1 MFEYKLY
8 QVDGLYFELVKTPE
22 PKEYEV
28 KIVENFNS
36 DRNVI
41 YKTHLSSGMWC
52 KMNKK
57 FLREYHI
64 EIWDGEEKLEDIN
77 FLQWMKDKRVFIS
90 FDSASLGDT
99 IAWMPYCLEFKKR
112 YDCEVIVS
120 TFKNFFFKDVYPEL
134 EFVDRGVGV
143 DNIVAMY
150 VIGWFN
156 DPDMEPVKPSLIPL
170 QQTATNILHLPYEEI
185 RPRIA
190 FVPNERPIEQK
201 YVAMSVRSTA
211 QCKHWYYWQE
221 LIDKLVEQGYKVVEL
236 SQGEEELQNTIYPT
250 DKSLENVMQYL
261 HHADFYIGLSSGI
274 SWLAWAMEKP
284 VVMISNFTEEGH
296 EFDCIRITNKNVC
309 HGCWNNPMF
318 MFNKGDWNWCP
329 EHEHT
334 DRQFECHKSI
344 TVEDVLKT
352 LSPLLSNQI

>member
-8 QVDGLYFELVKTPE
+8 QVDGLYFELIKTPE
-22 PKEYEV
+22 PKHYDI
-28 KIVENFNS
+28 KIVENFNG

-41 YKTHLSSGMWC
+41 YDSKLYSGMWC

-57 FLREYHI
+57 YLREYHI

-77 FLQWMKDKRVFIS
+77 FLQWIGGKKVFIS
-90 FDSASLGDT
+90 FDSASLGDN
-99 IAWMPYCLEFKKR
+99 IAWIPYCLEFKKR
-112 YDCEVIVS
+112 YNCEVIVS
-120 TFKNFFFKDVYPEL
+120 TFKNFLFKDAYPEL

-150 VIGWFN
+150 TIGWFN
-156 DPDMEPVKPSLIPL
+156 NPDMEPVKPSLIPL

-185 RPRIA
+185 RPRVA
-190 FVPNERPIEQK
+190 FTPSEYKVADK
-201 YVAMSVRSTA
+201 YVAISMRSTA

-221 LIDKLVEQGYKVVEL
+221 LVYELRKLGYSVIEL
-236 SQGEEELQNTIYPT
+236 SQGEEELKETIYPA
-250 DKSLENVMQYL
+250 DKTLENVMQHLY
-261 HHADFYIGLSSGI
+261 HADFYIGLSSGI
-274 SWLAWAMEKP
+274 SWLAWAMGKP

-309 HGCWNNPMF
+309 NGCWNKPMF

-329 EHEHT
+329 EHEGT

-352 LSPLLSNQI
+352 LSPLLSNQT